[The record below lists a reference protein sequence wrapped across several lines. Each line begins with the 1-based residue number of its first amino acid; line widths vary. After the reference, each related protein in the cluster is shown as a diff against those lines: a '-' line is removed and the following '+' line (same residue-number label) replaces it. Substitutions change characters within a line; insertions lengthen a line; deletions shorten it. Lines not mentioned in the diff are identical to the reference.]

1 MRRTDIRP
9 VYWNGLPVLC
19 SKWPNPAV
27 HLAQVEQRTTAHPS
41 GDVSE
46 EPISS
51 WESAWID
58 LGGEG

>member
-1 MRRTDIRP
+1 MRRFDPLTLSLFMLPLESDWLPYSTRARLPLPEPEP
-9 VYWNGLPVLC
+9 V
-19 SKWPNPAV
+19 
-27 HLAQVEQRTTAHPS
+27 EDT
-41 GDVSE
+41 SE